1 MNWDI
6 RMVRASMLLPYD
18 PERKGARGSARG
30 SPTILS
36 IAYFKFL
43 LKKLDLLSDD
53 HEALR

>member
-1 MNWDI
+1 
-6 RMVRASMLLPYD
+6 MLLPYD

-30 SPTILS
+30 STTILS